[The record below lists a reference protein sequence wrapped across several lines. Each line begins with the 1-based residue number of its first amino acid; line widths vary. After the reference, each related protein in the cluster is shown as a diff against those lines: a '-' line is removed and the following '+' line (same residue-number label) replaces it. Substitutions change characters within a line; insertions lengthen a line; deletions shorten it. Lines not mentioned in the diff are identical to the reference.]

1 MTEKLYHIYIK
12 KDCVYHNLNEEEFTQ
27 TWDMIQKFLSI
38 HHSQINKDDVQYEEV
53 LLDKTLIYAHAS
65 Y

>member
-12 KDCVYHNLNEEEFTQ
+12 TDCIYHSLNEEEFKN

-53 LLDKTLIYAHAS
+53 LLDKSPTCLQPS

>member
-12 KDCVYHNLNEEEFTQ
+12 TDCIYHSLNEEEFQ
-27 TWDMIQKFLSI
+27 KTWDMIQKFLSI
-38 HHSQINKDDVQYEEV
+38 YHSRINKDDVQYEEF
-53 LLDKTLIYAHAS
+53 LSDKTPTFLQPS